1 MILKTKI
8 QENLTLALKEKNS
21 ATTLVYRNILAKIT
35 EFEKANSNK
44 VVNDDEVLKVVE
56 KLAKQREESIKLF
69 KEGGRLD
76 LAEKEESELNLLKSF
91 LPTKFTEQETKEIIL
106 ELIDSGCN
114 TMALLMKQLNN
125 YGNKLDKKLASEIIK
140 TLI

>member
-1 MILKTKI
+1 MNLKTKI
-8 QENLTLALKEKNS
+8 QENLTLALKDKDGAS
-21 ATTLVYRNILAKIT
+21 TLVYRNILAKIT

-44 VVNDDEVLKVVE
+44 EVNDNEVINVIE

-69 KEGGRLD
+69 KEGGRSD
-76 LAEKEESELNLLKSF
+76 LAEKEEFELNLLKSF
-91 LPTKFTEQETKEIIL
+91 LPTKFNEQETREILL

-125 YGNKLDKKLASEIIK
+125 YGNKMDKKLASEIIK
-140 TLI
+140 SLL

>member
-1 MILKTKI
+1 
-8 QENLTLALKEKNS
+8 
-21 ATTLVYRNILAKIT
+21 
-35 EFEKANSNK
+35 
-44 VVNDDEVLKVVE
+44 
-56 KLAKQREESIKLF
+56 
-69 KEGGRLD
+69 
-76 LAEKEESELNLLKSF
+76 LKSF